1 MKYIMAFDAG
11 TTSARTIIFDKKG
24 NPVSVAQKDLIKHFP
39 KPGYVEEEPDDLCPS
54 KLVQQWKPCP
64 GRKSTPRT

>member
-24 NPVSVAQKDLIKHFP
+24 NPVSVAQRHNKPKRDDNCLEQKDYGASL
-39 KPGYVEEEPDDLCPS
+39 
-54 KLVQQWKPCP
+54 
-64 GRKSTPRT
+64 